1 LAQKIVLA
9 VAEEMMKDEGFAAWI
24 GQSFMDVW
32 IVL

>member
-1 LAQKIVLA
+1 VNS
-9 VAEEMMKDEGFAAWI
+9 VAEEMIKDEEFAAWI